1 MFVLANDEA
10 LLLRADESHKEKDN
24 TERMAGDRWMIHG
37 PCRYVLPVEV
47 YLIENRK
54 SIPLDKNEGIY
65 VRDTKTGS
73 VRSEQGTTYMLK
85 AHEELWEMEL
95 D

>member
-1 MFVLANDEA
+1 MD
-10 LLLRADESHKEKDN
+10 K

-47 YLIENRK
+47 KLIETRK

-65 VRDTKTGS
+65 VRDTKEGS
-73 VRSEQGTTYMLK
+73 VRAE
-85 AHEELWEMEL
+85 
-95 D
+95 